1 MSDLFGCL
9 YKSDACKCESVC
21 AETAGVFMCTIGWP
35 IIKPNTVADKIGDAS
50 G

>member
-9 YKSDACKCESVC
+9 YRSDACKCESVC
-21 AETAGVFMCTIGWP
+21 AETTGVFLCTIEWP
-35 IIKPNTVADKIGDAS
+35 IIKPDTVAGKIGDAS